1 MTALAA
7 SRRWYIDY
15 KPVEALVGGTL
26 FESQVLHYFST
37 RSILCANT
45 LGWCEYPKDD
55 DVLRLCQ
62 VITAIHACSP
72 NCLSANQFID
82 LVLKE
87 QEKHEVINK
96 NEPSFWKYSHHQLR
110 STVKPDAVFKGSRHD
125 VAEVVKQ
132 FGVRADLFRPYL
144 TKPEANK
151 PLSFTIREGTSLDLP
166 ISDSITHCALEIT
179 KAPPFWPSKIRQV
192 EKNRIRL
199 KVEGVTNIVS
209 AICFNESAEAYA
221 QSVGEL
227 ECFFAKLQEN
237 NGTHPLLKLPLLTV
251 FTPFRN
257 IYTMMDK
264 MSEQLTGQIEGVKSE
279 LKGEMGK
286 MRTELTGEIEGVKS
300 ELKSEMGKMRTEL
313 TEKIDKM
320 MEAINKQNTKQQP
333 GEKHN
338 AEM

>member
-1 MTALAA
+1 MGRCHLRAIVTSLPMTALAA

-15 KPVEALVGGTL
+15 KPVGCTL
-26 FESQVLHYFST
+26 FESHVLHYFST
-37 RSILCANT
+37 RGILCANT
-45 LGWCEYPKDD
+45 MGRCEKPKTD
-55 DVLRLCQ
+55 DVSPLCE

-72 NCLSANQFID
+72 TCPSAKQFID
-82 LVLKE
+82 LVLKQQQRHE
-87 QEKHEVINK
+87 AIDFKHPK
-96 NEPSFWKYSHHQLR
+96 FWNYSRHQLI
-110 STVKPDAVFKGSRHD
+110 STVKPDALFEGNRHD

-199 KVEGVTNIVS
+199 KDEGFTNIVS

-221 QSVGEL
+221 ESVGEL
-227 ECFFAKLQEN
+227 ECFIAELRRI

-264 MSEQLTGQIEGVKSE
+264 MSKELTGQIQGMKSELTGQIQGMKSELTGQIEGIRGE
-279 LKGEMGK
+279 LKG
-286 MRTELTGEIEGVKS
+286 
-300 ELKSEMGKMRTEL
+300 MGKMRTEL

-320 MEAINKQNTKQQP
+320 MEAINKQNAK
-333 GEKHN
+333 
-338 AEM
+338 

>member
-1 MTALAA
+1 MLRCHLRAIVTSLPTTALAA

-37 RSILCANT
+37 RGILCANN
-45 LGWCEYPKDD
+45 LGRCKNLKTD
-55 DVLRLCQ
+55 DVSRLCE

-72 NCLSANQFID
+72 NCLSAKQFID

-87 QEKHEVINK
+87 QQKHEALDLN
-96 NEPSFWKYSHHQLR
+96 NPNFEKYSGHQLR
-110 STVKPDAVFKGSRHD
+110 SWVKPDAVFEGNRHD

-144 TKPEANK
+144 TTPEASK
-151 PLSFTIREGTSLDLP
+151 PLSFTIHEGTSLNLP

-199 KVEGVTNIVS
+199 EDEGFTNIVS

-227 ECFFAKLQEN
+227 ECFFAELRRI

-264 MSEQLTGQIEGVKSE
+264 MSDELTGQIEGVRGE
-279 LKGEMGK
+279 LK
-286 MRTELTGEIEGVKS
+286 GVKS
-300 ELKSEMGKMRTEL
+300 ELTGQIEGVRGEMEKMRTEL
-313 TEKIDKM
+313 TEKIDKI
-320 MEAINKQNTKQQP
+320 MEAINKQNAK
-333 GEKHN
+333 
-338 AEM
+338 